1 VTRFAALARHPL
13 AIVGALIAAASA
25 VVFIVLA
32 IAAAAGMFH
41 NPYAGLV
48 IFIGIPALFVTGL
61 LFMPVGM
68 WLQRRKRV
76 RDPHA
81 DEWPVLDFRH
91 PSVRR
96 TALMIASITAGNIVL
111 VLLAGYGGLH
121 WMESPAF
128 CGQVCHTPMQ
138 PQFMAWQ
145 DASHGSTACVSCH
158 IGEGAAGFVRAKLSG
173 VRQLSHVITTSYAR
187 PTPPG
192 AEMPPGGQAQTCRG
206 CHRPERTVGDRIRVI
221 RSYADDE
228 ANSESATVLQMHLG
242 AGSGSGRAIHWHADP
257 AVRVEYISTDESK
270 ETIPYVKVT
279 DAKGVVREFATPEA
293 TDQIVR
299 TGTRRTM
306 DCIDCHNTVGHPIA
320 SSAEQAV
327 DAVIAAGQVSRQ
339 LPHARREGVRLMKS
353 TYSGGDEADQAI
365 DREFR
370 KFYESQGANVDKQAV
385 GQAVAALQAVH
396 RRSVFPEMKVTWG
409 SYPDNRGHVTATGCF
424 RCHDGSHV
432 DKSGAAINADCE
444 YCHKQVD
451 VPLSAG
457 AAKSAP

>member
-1 VTRFAALARHPL
+1 VTRLAALARHPL
-13 AIVGALIAAASA
+13 SIVGALIAAASG
-25 VVFIVLA
+25 VVFIVLL
-32 IAAAAGMFH
+32 IAAAARMFQ

-48 IFIGIPALFVTGL
+48 VFVAIPALFVLGL
-61 LFMPVGM
+61 LLVPVGM

-81 DEWPVLDFRH
+81 DDWPVFDFSQ

-96 TALMIASITAGNIVL
+96 GTLAIASITAANIVL

-121 WMESPAF
+121 WMESPSF

-138 PQFMAWQ
+138 PQFSAWQ
-145 DASHGSTACVSCH
+145 DASHGRTACVSCH
-158 IGEGAAGFVRAKLSG
+158 VGEGPRALVRAKLAG
-173 VRQLSHVITTSYAR
+173 LRQLSHVVTNSYAR

-192 AEMPPGGQAQTCRG
+192 AEMPPGEQAQTCRG

-221 RSYADDE
+221 RAYADDE

-257 AVRVEYISTDESK
+257 AVRVEYVSTDASR

-279 DAKGVVREFATPEA
+279 DAKGQVREYTTPDS
-293 TDQIVR
+293 TDQAVR
-299 TGTRRTM
+299 NGTRHTM

-320 SSAEQAV
+320 PTPEQAV
-327 DAVIAAGQVSRQ
+327 DAVIAAGMVSRQ
-339 LPHARREGVRLMKS
+339 LPHARREGVRLMTS
-353 TYSGGDEADQAI
+353 TYSSRDEADRAI

-370 KFYESQGANVDKQAV
+370 NFYESLGRHIDKQAV
-385 GQAVAALQAVH
+385 AQAVATLQAVH

-432 DKSGAAINADCE
+432 DKSGATISADCE
-444 YCHKQVD
+444 HCHKQLEA
-451 VPLSAG
+451 PL
-457 AAKSAP
+457 